1 VKGKICFY
9 ILCNFRQP
17 CSYILPNIY
26 NCVVVMPCA
35 MHAFILYLNHH
46 CLIHTKTTFY
56 HETTVLYR
64 TYYSIVNA
72 HARLQSWAQQH
83 PILYFLKFSAHLS
96 CTIYMLRN
104 IYIFHLKIDKHA
116 LLAISEF
123 KLKHLVL
130 CLWDVKACCTCA
142 LFTL

>member
-1 VKGKICFY
+1 VKGKFCFY
-9 ILCNFRQP
+9 ILCNFRHP

-26 NCVVVMPCA
+26 NFVVVMPCA

-72 HARLQSWAQQH
+72 HARLQSWAQPH

-104 IYIFHLKIDKHA
+104 IYIVQWLLLDTILQNKVSVFISIFKIR
-116 LLAISEF
+116 
-123 KLKHLVL
+123 
-130 CLWDVKACCTCA
+130 
-142 LFTL
+142 